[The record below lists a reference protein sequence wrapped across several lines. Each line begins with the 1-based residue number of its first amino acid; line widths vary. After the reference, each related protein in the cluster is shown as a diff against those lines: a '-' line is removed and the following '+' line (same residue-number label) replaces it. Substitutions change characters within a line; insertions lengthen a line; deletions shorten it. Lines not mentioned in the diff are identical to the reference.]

1 MQHALLA
8 IAIALILAIAAA
20 LAAPAYVNWNDWRAQ
35 VESYAT
41 VLAGAPVH
49 IRGTI
54 DATILPTPAFTL
66 RDVAVGDPEAGN
78 GVRVGEVRGV
88 LSLGALLRGMVE
100 AEEFVLSRPAMR
112 LVVETDRP
120 ILASLGAAAR
130 AAGPVA
136 LARFV
141 MERGSLIIDD
151 RATGRV
157 TTVDEISAAGEIRA
171 HDGPVKI
178 EASLRHGGGR
188 WSLKANA
195 GQFKA
200 DGNGRVRLTLERAD
214 DGALFDADG
223 MLALGG
229 TAPRFEGK
237 LVAAQRKGSGLPWQ
251 ISTTAKASEQKV
263 AFEGFE
269 LTLGAD
275 AAPTDLAG
283 QVEFVPERGGRID
296 GTLTAR
302 RIDLD
307 TALGSESVK
316 ATPAALLAARDV
328 LALLNELP
336 FRGRIGVSVEALV
349 AGGGSVRELKA
360 DLGLRSNAL
369 AIERFEAKLPGR
381 GLIKANGTEAGS
393 ATFSGDA
400 VLEAEDAAAFMRWA
414 FGGTAAAAFNE
425 SGALRVAG
433 QADWTGGRI
442 AVDELDFVLGET
454 KLGGK
459 FMIAPGEGT
468 RRTRIETALTA
479 NGADLDLLAPIAD
492 WMRTGAEAS
501 DLVLGL
507 QGRSL
512 KLFGRPLARI
522 DAAVSRTSE
531 AVAVDRLVVEDFDGL
546 TVRASGRISAPIER
560 PSGKID
566 FNLVTTRPDG
576 LAVIATELLGDDA
589 GELVRRIAAPG
600 RALKL
605 SGAAVGAGSAAG
617 VEVTANG
624 TLGEMQASLAAHFD
638 LLTESLSEAHVSLDA
653 RDPSKLTTLFGL
665 SPGLPSAG
673 GARLEMDFAAPG
685 EAGMPVSARLS
696 VPGTTLSAEG
706 AFRFGEGERI
716 EPRLDLRIEAS
727 DLRPAF
733 AAAAQAGGE
742 GPIAAEGTLRL
753 ARTAEAFA
761 FEAISL
767 KIGGA
772 QVKGALSA
780 SGLDKPVIDGK
791 LAIERLELAGLL
803 GLSLGHARDSP
814 SFWPAVRLNPA
825 LLAAAM
831 GMVEFEVARLGL
843 SGALPATAAKFKLKL
858 SAAET
863 AIEDFSGDFAGG
875 KLAGHA
881 RFVRGET
888 LAFDGRATLNSFDV
902 ARVVA
907 PATGKG
913 EARGRGD
920 LTLTVA
926 GNGATPAA
934 LVASLAGQGTIALQ
948 GLEIDRAD
956 PAAVAIVFN
965 TPEKN
970 EPKDEI
976 GVIAALAPALAK
988 APLKIGKIE
997 APVIVAGGVAHTG
1010 KARTS
1015 VDAAQIVAEASLDL
1029 AKLTLDSAVEIEI
1042 ASPAG
1047 LTVRPGAALR
1057 WRGPLAAPERGI
1069 EAASLATAITLR
1081 AMERETKR
1089 IEERDRALP
1098 PLPPRAQ
1105 PELPAEPDP
1114 VASVPSLTPPDPAAP
1129 AISIAPRAAPPL
1141 ARPRVVDQPRNTL
1154 PPLPPPL
1161 EIRPAPQIYPP
1172 RMDH

>member
-35 VESYAT
+35 FEAYAT
-41 VLAGAPVH
+41 VLAGAPVR
-49 IRGTI
+49 IRGKI
-54 DATILPTPAFTL
+54 EATILPTPAFTL
-66 RDVAVGDPEAGN
+66 RDVAVGDPEKGN
-78 GVRVGEVRGV
+78 GVGVGEVRGV
-88 LSLGALLRGMVE
+88 LALGALLRGAIE
-100 AEEFVLSRPAMR
+100 AEDFVLSRPAMR
-112 LVVETDRP
+112 LVVERDRP
-120 ILASLGAAAR
+120 VLPSIGAAVR
-130 AAGPVA
+130 GTGLVA
-136 LARFV
+136 FARFV
-141 MERGSLIIDD
+141 VERGSLVIED

-157 TTVDEISAAGEIRA
+157 TTIDEISADGEIRA
-171 HDGPVKI
+171 RDGPVKI
-178 EASLRHGGGR
+178 DANLRHDGER
-188 WSLKANA
+188 WSVKANA

-200 DGNGRVRLTLERAD
+200 DGHGRLRLMLERAD
-214 DGALFDADG
+214 DGSLFDVDG

-229 TAPRFEGK
+229 AAPRFEGK
-237 LVAAQRKGSGLPWQ
+237 LVAAQRKGPSLPWQ

-275 AAPTDLAG
+275 AAPTEVAG

-296 GTLTAR
+296 GTLSAR
-302 RIDLD
+302 HIDLD

-316 ATPAALLAARDV
+316 ATSAALLAARDV
-328 LALLNELP
+328 LALLNKLP
-336 FRGRIGVSVEALV
+336 LRGRIAVSVEALM

-360 DLGLRSNAL
+360 DLGLHQNAF

-381 GLIKANGTEAGS
+381 GLIKATGTKNGR

-414 FGGTAAAAFNE
+414 FGGTAAAAFND

-433 QADWTGGRI
+433 QADWSGGRI
-442 AVDELDFVLGET
+442 AVDGIDFALGDI

-468 RRTRIETALTA
+468 RRTRIETGLTA
-479 NGADLDLLAPIAD
+479 NGADLDLLTPAAD
-492 WMRTGAEAS
+492 WLRSRSEAS

-507 QGRSL
+507 RGRSL
-512 KLFGRPLARI
+512 KLLGRPLARI

-531 AVAVDRLVVEDFDGL
+531 AVAVDRLLVEDFDGL
-546 TVRASGRISAPIER
+546 TVRASGRIATLAER

-566 FNLVTTRPDG
+566 FTLATTRPDG
-576 LAVIATELLGDDA
+576 LAVIVNEMLGEDA
-589 GELVRRIAAPG
+589 GLLVGRIAGPD

-617 VEVTANG
+617 VEVTASG
-624 TLGEMQASLAAHFD
+624 MLGAMEANLAANFD
-638 LLTESLSEAHVSLDA
+638 LLTESLSEAQVSLEA
-653 RDPSKLTTLFGL
+653 RDPAKLTALLGL
-665 SPGLPSAG
+665 PPGPPSAG
-673 GARLEMDFAAPG
+673 GGTLEMEFAAPG

-696 VPGTTLSAEG
+696 VPGATLRADG
-706 AFRFGEGERI
+706 AFRFGDGGRI
-716 EPRLDLRIEAS
+716 EPRLDLAIEAS
-727 DLRPAF
+727 DLRPAL
-733 AAAAQAGGE
+733 AAAAQAGGNE
-742 GPIAAEGTLRL
+742 AIAADGTARL
-753 ARTAEAFA
+753 VRTAEAFA
-761 FEAISL
+761 FENISL
-767 KIGGA
+767 KVGGA
-772 QVKGALSA
+772 QLRGAFTA
-780 SGLDKPVIDGK
+780 SGIDKPAIGGK
-791 LAIERLELAGLL
+791 LAIERLDLASLL
-803 GLSLGHARDSP
+803 GLSLGHARDSQN
-814 SFWPAVRLNPA
+814 FWPAVRLNPA
-825 LLAAAM
+825 PLAAAT
-831 GMVEFEVARLGL
+831 GTVEFDVAQLGL
-843 SGALPATAAKFKLKL
+843 SGPLSASAAKFKLKL
-858 SAAET
+858 GAAET

-902 ARVVA
+902 ARAVA
-907 PATGKG
+907 LATGKG
-913 EARGRGD
+913 EARGGGD

-934 LVASLAGQGTIALQ
+934 LAASLAGQGTIALQ
-948 GLEIDRAD
+948 ELEIDRAD
-956 PAAVAIVFN
+956 PNAVALVFN

-976 GVIAALAPALAK
+976 GVIAALAPAFAK
-988 APLKIGKIE
+988 APLRLGKIE
-997 APVIVAGGVAHTG
+997 APLIVAGGVVRTG

-1015 VDAAQIVAEASLDL
+1015 VGAAQVVAEASLDL

-1042 ASPAG
+1042 APPAG
-1047 LTVRPGAALR
+1047 LTVRPGASLR

-1114 VASVPSLTPPDPAAP
+1114 VASVPPIAPPDPAAP
-1129 AISIAPRAAPPL
+1129 AISIAPRLPQPV
-1141 ARPRVVDQPRNTL
+1141 RPRVVDQPRNTL

-1161 EIRPAPQIYPP
+1161 EIRPAPRIYPP
-1172 RMDH
+1172 PMDN